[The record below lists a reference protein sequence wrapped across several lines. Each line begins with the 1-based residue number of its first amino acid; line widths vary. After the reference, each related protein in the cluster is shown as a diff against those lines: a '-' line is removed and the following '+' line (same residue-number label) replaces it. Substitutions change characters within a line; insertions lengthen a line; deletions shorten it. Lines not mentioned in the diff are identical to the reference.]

1 MEFFHLQQIP
11 WVNLE
16 HIMLNEMSDKER
28 QILYDITYIWSITKT
43 KQTNEY
49 NKTETDLWI
58 ENKLVV
64 TSGDRKNERGIFGV
78 GD

>member
-1 MEFFHLQQIP
+1 MEFFHLQQTP

-16 HIMLNEMSDKER
+16 HIMLNEMSKKER

-64 TSGDRKNERGIFGV
+64 TSGDREN
-78 GD
+78 